1 MTKKKHTNFDLTYA
15 FNSEGK
21 LVNIEDVDSGKKCNC
36 FCPACQESLV
46 AKKGTKNR
54 HHFAHSSGTNCGH
67 AVESMLHH
75 LAKDKI
81 QEAFYKNSDFFIEF
95 QYKSYCIKSK
105 ECKYTPLCECCEVS
119 NKRFNLKKYYDSCE
133 QEVKYDNIN
142 GRSDLKIFSSTNPTL
157 KPIYLEFCVT
167 HASSSEKLHSGNK
180 IIEIFIEREEDI
192 NNILEKGIVE
202 DKDYDEE
209 NISKVVFYD
218 FKHSDCEKNNI
229 SNDIKIAR
237 FTLYKS
243 GEIRFNVDYIN
254 CNKQLQKSKNSLLDI
269 CFHVPS
275 YGSICYEIKDIMK
288 YLCYEKY
295 QIKNC
300 QLCKYYIENHT
311 LLLGMIR
318 KYNKTLQI
326 PREEYTLKTTRTI
339 CRWHETLQI
348 PREEY
353 KLNTERAKQCPIFNI
368 DVYKM
373 EKYLKEGLKGF
384 VYDIL
389 H

>member
-81 QEAFYKNSDFFIEF
+81 QEAFYKNEEFIIEF

-105 ECKYTPLCECCEVS
+105 ECKYTPLCECCEIY
-119 NKRFNLKKYYDSCE
+119 NKRFNLKEYYDSCE

-142 GRSDLKIFSSTNPTL
+142 GRSDLKIFSSTNPTR

-167 HASSSEKLHSGNK
+167 HPSTSEKLHSGNK
-180 IIEIFIEREEDI
+180 IIEIVIESEEDI
-192 NNILEKGIVE
+192 NNILEKGIIE
-202 DKDYDEE
+202 DKDYNEE
-209 NISKVVFYD
+209 NISKVAFYD
-218 FKHSDCEKNNI
+218 FENKDYKNNNII
-229 SNDIKIAR
+229 SEIKIAR
-237 FTLYKS
+237 FSFYDS
-243 GEIRFNVDYIN
+243 GKMGYNAEYIN
-254 CNKQLQKSKNSLLDI
+254 CNNVIKKSKKSLLEV
-269 CFHVPS
+269 CFHFPQPIFLDS
-275 YGSICYEIKDIMK
+275 EIKDIMK
-288 YLCYEKY
+288 YLCYKKY
-295 QIKNC
+295 KIKNC
-300 QLCKYYIENHT
+300 QLCKNYVKSYS
-311 LLLGMIR
+311 LLGGIICR
-318 KYNKTLQI
+318 CYKSLQI
-326 PREEYTLKTTRTI
+326 PYEEI
-339 CRWHETLQI
+339 
-348 PREEY
+348 Y
-353 KLNTERAKQCPIFNI
+353 KLNTERAKQCPKFYI
-368 DVYKM
+368 DVNEMDMCVKR
-373 EKYLKEGLKGF
+373 GLKGF